1 MKKLWITCLLAI
13 LVLAT
18 AVLANVNAEPLVQP
32 AQCYQC
38 AIEVDLVNVQ
48 LTISGTPSP
57 PFALMI
63 SPSQVVAPVGT
74 QAVLK
79 FHVLYTIG
87 RAVILNPDQAS
98 FSFTNSSGAAK
109 TLINVTVVPVPAQPG
124 NYTYTFAVSPDFP
137 TGQVTATVLENSL
150 SDGSGNIGPSHN
162 IDSILTITPTDQS
175 VFEVGPLQTTTTAQ
189 PAAAPSYA
197 VPAIIAFL
205 IILALILFVAR
216 RFRKKKK

>member
-1 MKKLWITCLLAI
+1 LKKLRITCLLAI

-18 AVLANVNAEPLVQP
+18 AVLSNVNAEPLVQP
-32 AQCYQC
+32 AQCYRC

-48 LTISGTPSP
+48 LTISGTSSP

-79 FHVLYTIG
+79 FHVIYTIG
-87 RAVILNPDQAS
+87 RAVVLNPDQAS

-162 IDSILTITPTDQS
+162 VDSILTINPADQS
-175 VFEVGPLQTTTTAQ
+175 VFDVGPLQTTTTTQ
-189 PAAAPSYA
+189 PAAPSYA

-205 IILALILFVAR
+205 LILALILFVAR
-216 RFRKKKK
+216 RFRKKK

>member
-1 MKKLWITCLLAI
+1 MLT
-13 LVLAT
+13 T
-18 AVLANVNAEPLVQP
+18 AVLSNVNAEPLVQP
-32 AQCYQC
+32 AQCYKC

-48 LTISGTPSP
+48 LTISGTSSP

-79 FHVLYTIG
+79 FHVIYTIG
-87 RAVILNPDQAS
+87 RAVVLNPDQAS

-162 IDSILTITPTDQS
+162 VDSILTIIPTDQS
-175 VFEVGPLQTTTTAQ
+175 VFEVGPLQTTTTTTQ

-205 IILALILFVAR
+205 LILALILFIAR

>member
-1 MKKLWITCLLAI
+1 
-13 LVLAT
+13 VLAT
-18 AVLANVNAEPLVQP
+18 AVLSNVNAEPFVQP

-48 LTISGTPSP
+48 LTTSGTSSP

-63 SPSQVVAPVGT
+63 GPSQVVAPVGT

-79 FHVLYTIG
+79 FHVIYTIG
-87 RAVILNPDQAS
+87 RAVVLDPDQAS

-137 TGQVTATVLENSL
+137 TGQVTAAVLENSL
-150 SDGSGNIGPSHN
+150 TDVSGNSGPSHN
-162 IDSILTITPTDQS
+162 VNSILTIIPADLS
-175 VFEVGPLQTTTTAQ
+175 VFEVGPLVTETTTQ

-197 VPAIIAFL
+197 VPAIIAL
-205 IILALILFVAR
+205 LLILALILFVAR
-216 RFRKKKK
+216 RFRKKK